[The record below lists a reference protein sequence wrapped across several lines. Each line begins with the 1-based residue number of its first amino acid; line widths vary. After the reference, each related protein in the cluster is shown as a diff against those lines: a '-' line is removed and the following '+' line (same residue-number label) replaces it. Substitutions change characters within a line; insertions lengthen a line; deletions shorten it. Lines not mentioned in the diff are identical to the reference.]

1 MRKNFLISSWL
12 FGFGNSIS
20 SPLISLY
27 IYVTSSTFYALKF
40 ILFNSFFILMS
51 YFIAGYI
58 LSIKTKVLSLYK
70 IGIALYIIFYLLL
83 ALLNVNSYKLVDLI
97 SVIYGFAQ
105 GFYWFGWDVIFYN
118 TPRKMEFFNKSSYLS
133 YLTTLLAPAI
143 YGIILSIFHN
153 SGYIILFTLS
163 SLILLTVIL
172 LVEDVKVNVEL
183 DLKKSFLV
191 IIENKN
197 YKYTMIALALIAGYN
212 YVVGNL
218 NPILMYKIFSGNYTF
233 FSIMNYILGLISLLS
248 VYFIRGKII
257 NKVKHYYIVFLSSIL
272 LVAATLFI
280 LLYPL
285 VYLVFYSFFSPLIY
299 PIIDVHNWN
308 NIERNLLL
316 PYLIN
321 RQIFLNASRILTS
334 LIDIYVINVDIG
346 IIVLIPLLITA
357 SVVFYSWRMKV

>member
-20 SPLISLY
+20 SPLVSLY

-40 ILFNSFFILMS
+40 ILFNSLFILMS

-70 IGIALYIIFYLLL
+70 IGISLYITFYLLL

-118 TPRKMEFFNKSSYLS
+118 TPRKMEFFNKSSYLG

-143 YGIILSIFHN
+143 YGIVLSIFHN
-153 SGYIILFTLS
+153 TGYIILFILS

-172 LVEDVKVNVEL
+172 LVEDIKVNVKL
-183 DLKKSFLV
+183 NLKKSFSV
-191 IIENKN
+191 ITRNEN
-197 YKYTMIALALIAGYN
+197 YKYTMVALALVAGYN

-233 FSIMNYILGLISLLS
+233 FSITNYILGLISLLS

-257 NKVKHYYIVFLSSIL
+257 NKVRHNYVVLFSSLL
-272 LVAATLFI
+272 LVVATFFI

-285 VYLVFYSFFSPLIY
+285 VYLIFYSFFSPLIY

-321 RQIFLNASRILTS
+321 RQIFLNISRIMAS
-334 LIDIYVINVDIG
+334 LMDIYVVNVDTG
-346 IIVLIPLLITA
+346 IIILIPLLITA
-357 SVVFYSWRMKV
+357 SVIFYSWRMKV